1 MRRFFYFLMMVLPVF
16 VLACSPVDDGGNG
29 GNGGNGDE
37 EKRAKT
43 VARGTEVKP
52 VRAAFYDEGDFM
64 TTLYLTPG
72 DIDYALELEDATWF
86 FGINL
91 SNDLLDGKS
100 HSLESLD
107 ESSQFAF
114 CMIDNFY
121 TDKSFTIAV
130 GRMGDA
136 TGHFTISKGENYNY
150 DVKLEITV
158 AGTLYKADFVGEFIS
173 VEVAPEVKTN
183 YFLCNGT
190 EYEITEATLNKKEE
204 VWGVAFANSSRQS
217 LILKAPARF
226 FENGGIYGFSQ
237 SADFVVIYDGRT
249 YSKAN
254 GDNGTLELAYNASDN
269 TLTLDFFN
277 NNNLQFN
284 FTGVA
289 AVEE

>member
-1 MRRFFYFLMMVLPVF
+1 MRRFFHFLMMALSMF
-16 VLACSPVDDGGNG
+16 VLACTPADNGGNG

-37 EKRAKT
+37 EKRANT
-43 VARGTEVKP
+43 VTRDSEVKP

-86 FGINL
+86 LGINL

-100 HSLESLD
+100 HSLESLG
-107 ESSQFAF
+107 ESSQFIF
-114 CMIDNFY
+114 GMTDNFH
-121 TDKSFTIAV
+121 TDKSFAISI

-136 TGHFTISKGENYNY
+136 TGFFAIGKDENHSY

-158 AGTLYKADFVGEFIS
+158 DGILYKADFVGEFTS
-173 VEVAPEVKTN
+173 VDVAPEVKTN
-183 YFLCNGT
+183 YFICNGT
-190 EYEITEATLNKKEE
+190 EYEITEATLSKQDEA
-204 VWGVAFANSSRQS
+204 VWGVAFANSSRQA

-284 FTGVA
+284 FTG